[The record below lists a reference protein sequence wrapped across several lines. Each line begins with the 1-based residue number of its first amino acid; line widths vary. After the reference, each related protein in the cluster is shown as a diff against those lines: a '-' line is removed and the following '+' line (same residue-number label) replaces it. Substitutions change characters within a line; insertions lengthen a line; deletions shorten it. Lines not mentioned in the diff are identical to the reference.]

1 MQATVQI
8 TPEGMVIANLDT
20 DDYAADDDD
29 RALMN
34 LKLDDMLDQVRPRRH
49 SPPGSRS
56 ALGKKPRTANDP

>member
-20 DDYAADDDD
+20 DDYAADEDD

-34 LKLDDMLDQVRPRRH
+34 LKLDDMLDQCARVAIAAWFEIR
-49 SPPGSRS
+49 SRVE
-56 ALGKKPRTANDP
+56 AEDGE

>member
-8 TPEGMVIANLDT
+8 APDGMVIANLDS

-34 LKLDDMLDQVRPRRH
+34 LRADDMLDQCARVAIAAWLEIH
-49 SPPGSRS
+49 TEQD
-56 ALGKKPRTANDP
+56 AEDEA

>member
-8 TPEGMVIANLDT
+8 SPEGMVIANLANLDS

-34 LKLDDMLDQVRPRRH
+34 LRADDMLDQCARVAIDAWFEIR
-49 SPPGSRS
+49 SRDTED
-56 ALGKKPRTANDP
+56 GE

>member
-8 TPEGMVIANLDT
+8 APDGMIIVNLDS

-34 LKLDDMLDQVRPRRH
+34 FRADDMLDQCARVAIAAWVEIH
-49 SPPGSRS
+49 SRDDAEDGE
-56 ALGKKPRTANDP
+56 